1 MFKGENIIEFTRKFK
16 DDNSCHLYLSEI
28 KWAKGYKC
36 KNCGSTHYSIR
47 KNNHSRECCK
57 CHYIESPT
65 AGTMF
70 HKVKFGIQKA
80 FMIVFEMSAT
90 TRGLSSNQVAK
101 RYSIT
106 RKTAWYFMH
115 KVRIAMKSKQE
126 HPITGVVQ
134 VDEFVYGGK
143 ENLKQGRSYDSKKKK
158 LIAAVELT
166 KTNKVSR
173 VYFKRLEDYSS
184 KSLKTI
190 FDNHISKDARVYT
203 DKWSGYNPLKSEYNI
218 TQSLSDNGNGMRQM
232 HTIIHQVKSWLRS
245 VYSWVHDKHIEKYL
259 DEFSFRINRS
269 IYKQTIFHKL
279 VERFVEANYIEFEQI
294 KIVTK

>member
-1 MFKGENIIEFTRKFK
+1 MFKGEDIIEFNQKFN
-16 DDNSCHLYLSEI
+16 DNKSCQLYLSNI
-28 KWAKGYKC
+28 KWSEGYKC
-36 KNCGSTHYSIR
+36 KNCGSTHYSER

-70 HKVKFGIQKA
+70 HKVKFGLQKA
-80 FMIVFEMSAT
+80 FMIVFDMSAT
-90 TRGLSSNQVAK
+90 TRGLSSSQVAR
-101 RYSIT
+101 RYTIT

-115 KVRIAMKSKQE
+115 KVRIVMKSKQE
-126 HPITGVVQ
+126 HPITEIVQ

-166 KTNKVSR
+166 KTKKVCR

-184 KSLKTI
+184 KSLRVI
-190 FDNHISKDARVYT
+190 FEEHISKDANVST
-203 DKWSGYNPLKSEYNI
+203 DKWSGYSPLKSEYNI
-218 TQSLSDNGNGMRQM
+218 TQSLSDSGNGMRQM
-232 HTIIHQVKSWLRS
+232 HTIIHQVKSWLRTT
-245 VYSWVHDKHIEKYL
+245 YSWVHKEHIEKYL

-279 VERFVEANYIEFEQI
+279 IERCVEANYTELKQI
-294 KIVTK
+294 KIVAK